1 MQKLESAENGQGL
14 FHFGNR
20 NEQIRKSALD
30 GLMEVGLAEDR
41 AACST
46 RLILMNPPALSSAE
60 RQRYAR
66 HLTMPEFG
74 LAGQEKLKAARVLC
88 IGAGGLGSPVTMY
101 LAAAGVGTLGLVDA
115 DVVEISNLQRQLLY
129 GQSAIGRPKLEAAR
143 ERLLDINPHVVVET
157 YAERFTAA
165 NALRIAAEYDV
176 IVDGTDN
183 FPTRYLSNDVAVW
196 LKKPNV
202 YGSILRFEGQV
213 GVFAPHLGAPCY
225 RCMSPQPPKP
235 GLVPSCAE
243 GGVLGVL
250 PGLVGTMQ
258 ALEAIKLI
266 TGIGQP
272 LLGKL
277 LHVDTLGMR
286 FRTFNLRR
294 DPDCPVCGD
303 KPTITEPVDYE
314 GFCGITSPP
323 AVAAISVT
331 ELQRLRELGQP
342 HFLLDVRE
350 PDEAEVARIEG
361 AVLIP
366 LGQVVARAG
375 EVPRDVPVYVHC
387 KLGGR
392 SAKAVAALQ
401 GLGYT
406 NVTNVTGGITAWS
419 DEVDA
424 SVPRY

>member
-1 MQKLESAENGQGL
+1 MLHSTDTMPDLSPAEL
-14 FHFGNR
+14 
-20 NEQIRKSALD
+20 
-30 GLMEVGLAEDR
+30 
-41 AACST
+41 
-46 RLILMNPPALSSAE
+46 
-60 RQRYAR
+60 QRYAR

-74 LAGQEKLKAARVLC
+74 MEGQRKLKAARVLC
-88 IGAGGLGSPVTMY
+88 IGAGGLGSPITMY
-101 LAAAGVGTLGLVDA
+101 LAAAGVGCLGLVDP
-115 DVVEISNLQRQLLY
+115 DVVEVSNLQRQLLF

-143 ERLLDINPHVVVET
+143 ERLLDINPHLKVET

-165 NALRIAAEYDV
+165 NAMRIAANYDV
-176 IVDGTDN
+176 IIDGTDN

-213 GVFAPHLGAPCY
+213 GVFAPHLGGPCY

-250 PGLVGTMQ
+250 PGIIGTMQ

-277 LHVDTLGMR
+277 LHVDTLSLR
-286 FRTFNLRR
+286 FRTFTLRR
-294 DPDCPVCGD
+294 DPECPVCSD
-303 KPTITEPVDYE
+303 HPTLTEPIDYE
-314 GFCGITSPP
+314 GFCGITP
-323 AVAAISVT
+323 APTVPMISVQD
-331 ELQRLRELGQP
+331 LHQLRQSGDS

-350 PDEAEVARIEG
+350 PDEYNTARIEG
-361 AVLIP
+361 SHLIP
-366 LGQVVARAG
+366 LAQVAARSV
-375 EVPRDVPVYVHC
+375 EIPRDVPVYVHC

-392 SAKAVAALQ
+392 SAKAVATLQ
-401 GLGYT
+401 GLGFT
-406 NVTNVTGGITAWS
+406 NVTNVAGGITAWS
-419 DEVDA
+419 ETVDA

>member
-1 MQKLESAENGQGL
+1 MTDLSTAEL
-14 FHFGNR
+14 
-20 NEQIRKSALD
+20 
-30 GLMEVGLAEDR
+30 
-41 AACST
+41 
-46 RLILMNPPALSSAE
+46 
-60 RQRYAR
+60 QRYSR
-66 HLTMPEFG
+66 HLAMPEFG
-74 LAGQEKLKAARVLC
+74 LKGQQALKSARVLC

-115 DVVEISNLQRQLLY
+115 DVVEVSNLQRQILF
-129 GQSAIGRPKLEAAR
+129 SEADVGRSKLEAAK
-143 ERLLDINPHVVVET
+143 ERLLGINPHLVVRC

-165 NALRIAAEYDV
+165 NAISIAESYDV
-176 IVDGTDN
+176 IIDGTDN

-196 LKKPNV
+196 LKKPNI

-213 GVFAPHLGAPCY
+213 AVFAPHLGGPCY

-258 ALEAIKLI
+258 ALEAIKVI

-272 LLGKL
+272 LIGKL
-277 LHVDTLGMR
+277 LHVDTLGLR

-294 DPDCPVCGD
+294 DPDCPVCGE
-303 KPTITEPVDYE
+303 KPTINEPIDYD
-314 GFCGITSPP
+314 GFCGITQAPKVPS
-323 AVAAISVT
+323 ISVQ
-331 ELQRLRELGQP
+331 ELHTVRQLGSP

-350 PDEAEVARIEG
+350 PDEFATASIDG

-366 LGQVVARAG
+366 LAEVVNRAN
-375 EVPRDVPVYVHC
+375 EVPRNVPVYVHC

-392 SAKAVAALQ
+392 SAKAVATLQ
-401 GLGYT
+401 GIGFT
-406 NVTNVTGGITAWS
+406 NVTNVSGGITAWS
-419 DEVDA
+419 ESVDA
-424 SVPRY
+424 GVPRY